1 MASKNMTT
9 VYYDKK
15 INKFGIKFYKV
26 KNLMQGKYYKF
37 MRHTP
42 IRWK

>member
-1 MASKNMTT
+1 MTT

-37 MRHTP
+37 MWHTP